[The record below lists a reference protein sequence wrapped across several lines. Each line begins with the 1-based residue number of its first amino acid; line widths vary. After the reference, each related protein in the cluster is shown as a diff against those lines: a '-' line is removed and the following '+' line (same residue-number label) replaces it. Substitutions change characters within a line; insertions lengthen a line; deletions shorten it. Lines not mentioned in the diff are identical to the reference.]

1 MVEDDRV
8 ADVADHH
15 AVMVDDHDALGLF
28 IQAAAFNEVG
38 GMGVHNDQQGVV
50 GEHRLGLLG
59 GNKDVFSLRLFDVV
73 HQHAREGLL
82 PVDHHIG
89 RLAQ

>member
-38 GMGVHNDQQGVV
+38 EWVSTMISRVLSVSTDSACSV
-50 GEHRLGLLG
+50 EI
-59 GNKDVFSLRLFDVV
+59 KTFSPPPVRRCPP
-73 HQHAREGLL
+73 ARARGSA
-82 PVDHHIG
+82 PG
-89 RLAQ
+89 